1 MAAIRGAAS
10 AATGGLGNSVVTTA
24 ETASA
29 SIVAVLACVLPVAAV
44 LLAAAA
50 IYFLVRTGLALKRK
64 LRRSPGGPEGE
75 I

>member
-1 MAAIRGAAS
+1 MQLSFR
-10 AATGGLGNSVVTTA
+10 LGV
-24 ETASA
+24 
-29 SIVAVLACVLPVAAV
+29 IFI